1 VLATRLLGLNKCVS
15 SGTSGYRAMHC
26 HLAKVRVFVLFFL
39 GIFLSVISHADQLV
53 AATSDWH
60 PYAMET
66 DNGVLEG
73 ISVDILREIASRTQH
88 EVDISLMTPKRLHLQ
103 FSASKIDINFAD
115 TAAWNQT
122 VNSPE
127 FVFSEPYTTVS
138 EYIYFLQNHYIE
150 VKEPNDLRGKVVGI
164 NRGYYYAEFDD
175 LFTQDVIRR
184 TEAQSNEHLL
194 TLLSKNRVQ
203 AAFFDDVLF
212 NTLLSQSGLE
222 RDLFKRGKRLT
233 NLSLALKFR
242 VEKKH
247 LLKGVNEAIAD
258 MKADGSIDKI
268 INRYLSR

>member
-1 VLATRLLGLNKCVS
+1 M
-15 SGTSGYRAMHC
+15 YYHI
-26 HLAKVRVFVLFFL
+26 AKVRVFALFFL
-39 GIFLSVISHADQLV
+39 GIFLSVVSRADQLI

-66 DNGVLEG
+66 DNDELEG
-73 ISVDILREIASRTQH
+73 ISVDILREIAERTQL
-88 EVDISLMTPKRLHLQ
+88 ELNINLMTPKRLRLQ
-103 FSASKIDINFAD
+103 FSANKIDVNFAD
-115 TAAWNQT
+115 TAAWNKSA
-122 VNSPE
+122 NSSE

-138 EYIYFLQNHYIE
+138 EYIYFLQSRYID
-150 VKEPNDLRGKVVGI
+150 VHEPKDLRGKVVGI
-164 NRGYYYAEFDD
+164 NRGYYYAQFED
-175 LFTQDVIRR
+175 LFAQNVVQR
-184 TEAQSNEHLL
+184 TEAQSNKHLL

-212 NTLLSQSGLE
+212 NTLLSQSGFE